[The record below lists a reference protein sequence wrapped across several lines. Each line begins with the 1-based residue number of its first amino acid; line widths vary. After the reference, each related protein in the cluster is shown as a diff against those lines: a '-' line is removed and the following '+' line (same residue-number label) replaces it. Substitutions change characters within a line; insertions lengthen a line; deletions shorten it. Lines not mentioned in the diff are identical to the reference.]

1 MPKDKSKG
9 SSHAAS
15 VAPVNLDFQYLLAA
29 AARGDVTIQC
39 GKATLTTCHS
49 CVLVARAP
57 SLAKLAKKGKKG
69 QTIILDET
77 KSHADGDALGCL
89 INYLY
94 LGRPEL
100 PKSIVA
106 VLRVGV
112 LAQEWKLERLRWHVE
127 NRLRNGLDIKN
138 IFDALAEADDLK
150 DETLKLLCVV
160 YAVSHWVEVTSNMTD
175 ANAPGGLRLAPTLF
189 TELVQLQTKNPAAPL
204 EEPEPPELILENF
217 RKLYETKDEYDETV
231 NVGSKSIKVHKPILA
246 ERSEPM
252 ARLFESGKSK
262 GDQKDPLKGLASA
275 SFETLLRYLY
285 YKDENIDPQAA
296 AELVPFCQT
305 HKLSDLRELCE
316 GKIQSNINADTVLDI
331 IRVAYDKTMA
341 QRQDLQADIKD
352 KAIRFIV
359 EELASLDLEPLRKM
373 QPEISVDILLACQEK
388 EGGGPKKPVTKSS
401 TTTER
406 SKSPLSDKGTSK
418 RGDLKEEEKKK
429 KK

>member
-1 MPKDKSKG
+1 M
-9 SSHAAS
+9 
-15 VAPVNLDFQYLLAA
+15 
-29 AARGDVTIQC
+29 
-39 GKATLTTCHS
+39 
-49 CVLVARAP
+49 ARAP
-57 SLAKLAKKGKKG
+57 ALAKLAKKGKKG
-69 QTIILDET
+69 QTIILEET
-77 KSHADGDALGCL
+77 KSHGDGEALACL

-112 LAQEWKLERLRWHVE
+112 LAQEWRLDRLRWHVE
-127 NRLRNGLDIKN
+127 NRLRTGLDIKN
-138 IFDALAEADDLK
+138 IFEALAEADELK
-150 DETLKLLCVV
+150 DEVLKLLCVV

-175 ANAPGGLRLAPTLF
+175 ASTGSLRLAPTLF
-189 TELVQLQTKNPAAPL
+189 TELVQLQTKNPAAPA

-217 RKLYETKDEYDETV
+217 RKLYETKEEYDETV
-231 NVGSKSIKVHKPILA
+231 SVGSKSIKVHKPILA

-252 ARLFESGKSK
+252 ARLFDIGKSK
-262 GDQKDPLKGLASA
+262 GDQKDPLKGLASS

-305 HKLSDLRELCE
+305 HKLPDLRELCE
-316 GKIQSNINADTVLDI
+316 GKIQSNINAETVLDI
-331 IRVAYDKTMA
+331 IRVAYDKTMS

-388 EGGGPKKPVTKSS
+388 EGGGPKKPVAKSS
-401 TTTER
+401 TAER
-406 SKSPLSDKGTSK
+406 PKSPLSEKGSSK
-418 RGDLKEEEKKK
+418 RGDLKEDDKKK